1 MNVLESD
8 FLSRFGVQIVALLF
22 LLKYTFFHFSK
33 DRDSLFSFTLFG
45 HGVFI
50 AAGLLHN
57 VDISM
62 GFAFGL
68 FAIFSMLRYRTESIS
83 VRNMTYLFLVI
94 VVSLISSVGPV
105 SLPELVALNTTI
117 CALAWICE
125 TRILAVRHEVST
137 LTYGCMKNL
146 KPEVRSALITDL
158 CELTG
163 LDVQSVE
170 ILDRNY
176 KNKTA
181 KLRIF
186 YAKPVFSHSVPQAVP
201 NTSLRVVA
209 NNVLDEPV
217 TNSVKAE
224 LPYASNS

>member
-1 MNVLESD
+1 MTILEFD
-8 FLSRFGVQIVALLF
+8 FLVRFFIQVVTLICLV
-22 LLKYTFFHFSK
+22 KYSFFRHSN

-50 AAGLLHN
+50 IAGLLHN

-105 SLPELVALNTTI
+105 SLSELCALNGII
-117 CALAWICE
+117 CLMAWVCE
-125 TRILAVRHEVST
+125 TRILATHHDVSV
-137 LTYGCMKNL
+137 LTYGSMKNL
-146 KPEVRSALITDL
+146 KPEANAVLITDL
-158 CELTG
+158 RKLTG
-163 LDVQSVE
+163 LDVQSVD

-186 YAKPVFSHSVPQAVP
+186 YPRPDQTRPVQPVFFG
-201 NTSLRVVA
+201 
-209 NNVLDEPV
+209 DERCSSGAGQLV
-217 TNSVKAE
+217 
-224 LPYASNS
+224 